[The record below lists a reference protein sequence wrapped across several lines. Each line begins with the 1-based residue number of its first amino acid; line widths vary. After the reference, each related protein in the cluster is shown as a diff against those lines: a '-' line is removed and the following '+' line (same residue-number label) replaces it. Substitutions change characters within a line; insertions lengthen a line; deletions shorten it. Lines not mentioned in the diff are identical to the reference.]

1 MYFLL
6 LKFNNGNFNGQTLGT
21 TAGIKFKN
29 SDNQL
34 PKVDSKA
41 NPITYREF
49 DVNNKIVGQ
58 VRDAERLIRESE
70 LYKQSLPNIHKIN

>member
-1 MYFLL
+1 M
-6 LKFNNGNFNGQTLGT
+6 
-21 TAGIKFKN
+21 
-29 SDNQL
+29 
-34 PKVDSKA
+34 DSKA

-58 VRDAERLIRESE
+58 VRDAERLIRGSE